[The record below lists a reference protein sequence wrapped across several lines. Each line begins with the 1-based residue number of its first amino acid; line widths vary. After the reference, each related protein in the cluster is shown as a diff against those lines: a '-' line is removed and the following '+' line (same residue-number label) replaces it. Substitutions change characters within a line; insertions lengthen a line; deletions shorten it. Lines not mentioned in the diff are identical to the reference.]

1 MVGNGEELLGK
12 TVKEIQQEGDEE
24 ILSGQGG

>member
-12 TVKEIQQEGDEE
+12 TVKEIQQEGDKE
-24 ILSGQGG
+24 ILSSQGG